1 MAERGGPPRASRVRP
16 GARHPA
22 DDVRGLGENAPDSG
36 VASSLRSAPWPS
48 HPPLPATTADGEC
61 VFCAI
66 CAGRA
71 PASFVHEDLAA
82 LPAGAGA
89 RMFGIAHELAAAL
102 RRTDLRCEG
111 IDLFLADGEAAGQEI
126 PHVHLHV
133 IPRHT
138 GDGFALAADW
148 RVRDRE
154 ELAEVAAKVRA
165 AR

>member
-1 MAERGGPPRASRVRP
+1 MARPPA
-16 GARHPA
+16 
-22 DDVRGLGENAPDSG
+22 
-36 VASSLRSAPWPS
+36 
-48 HPPLPATTADGEC
+48 LPATTADGEC

-66 CAGRA
+66 FAGRA
-71 PASFVHEDLAA
+71 PAAFVHEDDEFVAIVDLRPVTTGHLLVLPRTHHEDLAS
-82 LPAGAGA
+82 LPPAVGV

-102 RRTDLRCEG
+102 RRPDLRCEG
-111 IDLFLADGEAAGQEI
+111 INLFLADGEAAGQEI

-138 GDGFALAADW
+138 GDGFTLAADW
-148 RVRDRE
+148 RVRDRG

>member
-1 MAERGGPPRASRVRP
+1 MRP
-16 GARHPA
+16 
-22 DDVRGLGENAPDSG
+22 N
-36 VASSLRSAPWPS
+36 
-48 HPPLPATTADGEC
+48 LPATTPAGEC

-66 CAGRA
+66 SAGRA
-71 PASFVHEDLAA
+71 PAAFVHEDDDLVAIVDLCPVTTGHLLVLPRAHHDDLAA
-82 LPAGAGA
+82 LPAEMGA

-111 IDLFLADGEAAGQEI
+111 INLFLADSAAAGQEI

-138 GDGFALAADW
+138 GDGFVLDADW
-148 RVRDRE
+148 RIRDRA